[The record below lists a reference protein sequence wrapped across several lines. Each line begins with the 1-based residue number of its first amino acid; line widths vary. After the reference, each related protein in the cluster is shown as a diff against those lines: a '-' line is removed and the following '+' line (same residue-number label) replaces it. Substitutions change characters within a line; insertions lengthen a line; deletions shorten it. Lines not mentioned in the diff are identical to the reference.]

1 MQISFELNSI
11 DINTSESTSGTV
23 PIHTRYGNND
33 YSRVSVAFL
42 FRQSNPFLRSG
53 PSRHISHPIRIASYN
68 YYQLSPT
75 LFRFTNRLFNFS
87 YLSIL
92 NPFIM
97 PSVEHAQTNMRR
109 RNTDPDQNPENGS
122 TLYSL
127 AESTRLAWE
136 RVRRL
141 YASDPHARA
150 YSFSDVRRGYNAF
163 DPFSSKTIV
172 TIICAILLACL
183 VPDAYKKRH
192 QLISVIQDLVR
203 PNFVDISFA
212 AAALTL
218 ILIAYH
224 FRKPRPVYLLDVET
238 FQPPERYH
246 VSVERFMDTTI
257 APKKFDEESTNFQ
270 KKLLNRSGIGE
281 KSAFP
286 SSILEHCHAIP
297 DNNGDERAVCNM
309 HFAREEAEL
318 VLFGC
323 LDALFLRNKL
333 DPKSIDILI
342 LNCSLF
348 NPTPSLSAM
357 LVNKYKMRSS
367 IRTYNLSGMGCSAG
381 LISIDLAK
389 DLLQVHP
396 KATCVVVSTEN
407 ITQNWYLGRERS
419 MLITNTLFRMG
430 ASAVLLSNNPAL
442 RGKARYV
449 LKHTVRT
456 HVGADDLA
464 YDSIFQM
471 EDKTGIRGVKLS
483 KNIMDVAGG
492 ALKKN
497 VTTLA
502 PLVFPLTEHIKFGFY
517 LFRKKV
523 LKTPDLPPY
532 VPDFHRAF
540 NHFCIHTGG
549 RAVIDVMQ
557 EALKLTNYDIQPS
570 RYTLRRYGNTSSAS
584 VWYELKFVENDGRMR
599 RGDRVWQIAFGSGFK
614 CNSAVWECLQD
625 VDGSPEAIDKE
636 VVEATRIDMVK
647 S

>member
-1 MQISFELNSI
+1 MSDL
-11 DINTSESTSGTV
+11 D
-23 PIHTRYGNND
+23 
-33 YSRVSVAFL
+33 
-42 FRQSNPFLRSG
+42 
-53 PSRHISHPIRIASYN
+53 PSSAG
-68 YYQLSPT
+68 
-75 LFRFTNRLFNFS
+75 
-87 YLSIL
+87 
-92 NPFIM
+92 
-97 PSVEHAQTNMRR
+97 VRR
-109 RNTDPDQNPENGS
+109 RHAAPDHPRDNGS

-141 YASDPHARA
+141 YATDPQARS
-150 YSFSDVRRGYNAF
+150 YSFADVRRGYNAW
-163 DPFSSKTIV
+163 DPFTSKKIV
-172 TIICAILLACL
+172 GAACCVLLAAL
-183 VPDAYKKRH
+183 LPDAYSKRD
-192 QLISVIQDLVR
+192 VLVAVAR
-203 PNFVDISFA
+203 NLLRANFVEIVVVMA
-212 AAALTL
+212 VLAMLVL
-218 ILIAYH
+218 AYNV
-224 FRKPRPVYLLDVET
+224 RKPRPVFIMDVET

-246 VSVERFMDTTI
+246 VDVDRFMETTY
-257 APKKFDEESTNFQ
+257 APKKFDEESANFQ
-270 KKLLNRSGIGE
+270 KKLLGRSGIGA

-286 SSILEHCHAIP
+286 SSILEHCDSIKEQA
-297 DNNGDERAVCNM
+297 GDERAVCNM

-318 VLFGC
+318 VLFGV
-323 LDALFLRNKL
+323 LDALLLRNNL

-342 LNCSLF
+342 VNCSLF

-367 IRTYNLSGMGCSAG
+367 VLTYNLSGMGCSAG

-389 DLLQVHP
+389 DLLQVHR

-430 ASAVLLSNNPAL
+430 GSAVLLSNNPSD
-442 RGKARYV
+442 RGRARYM

-502 PLVFPLTEHIKFGFY
+502 PLVFPFTEHVKFAIY
-517 LFRKKV
+517 LIRKKV
-523 LKTPDLPPY
+523 FRVADLPPY
-532 VPDFHRAF
+532 IPDFHRAF
-540 NHFCIHTGG
+540 DHFCIHTGG

-557 EALKLTNYDIQPS
+557 DALKLSNYDILPS
-570 RYTLRRYGNTSSAS
+570 RYALRRYGNTSSAS

-599 RGDRVWQIAFGSGFK
+599 KGHRIWQIAFGSGFK
-614 CNSAVWECLQD
+614 CNSAVWECLRD
-625 VDGSPEAIDKE
+625 HEGNAEMIDKE
-636 VVEATRIDMVK
+636 VIAQII
-647 S
+647 